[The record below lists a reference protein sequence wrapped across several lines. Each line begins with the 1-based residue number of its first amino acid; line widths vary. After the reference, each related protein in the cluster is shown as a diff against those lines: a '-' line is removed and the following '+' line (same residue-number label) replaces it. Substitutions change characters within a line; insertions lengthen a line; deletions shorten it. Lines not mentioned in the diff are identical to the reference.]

1 MKFKNIIPAAVAL
14 LSLGFAS
21 CVGDLDVENINP
33 QQVPD
38 LNSDAL
44 LNKIYANMVVTGQSG
59 PAGNGDI
66 DDIDEGTSNLV
77 RQLWNANELTTD
89 EAHCVWGDPGIPEF
103 NHNSWSDT
111 HPMMQA
117 LYYRFYFGITLANEY
132 LAQVPD
138 DSQKRAEARFM
149 RALYYSYLM
158 DLFGNVPFMT
168 TVSIEQAPQY
178 TRAEIFNFVESELK
192 AIIGEAESADVLPET
207 RAAYGRAD
215 KVAAEMLLARIY
227 LNAQVYTGSPRWQ
240 DAKDYAEK
248 VINSSYSLVTA
259 RKGGYSAYQLLFMGD
274 NDANGA
280 QNEIILPAIHD
291 GVRTQ
296 TWGGSLFLIASTNN
310 GDYKTGTSENWGG
323 NHARPQFVQQFF
335 PGGGAPTSNDP
346 VAVAAAAGDDRA
358 LFYTDGRTLHI
369 TKESDFKKG
378 FSYIKFLNFHADGSA
393 AHHTQFVDTDFPVM
407 RVAEA
412 YLTYAEADARLNG
425 GSCTADGIAKVKAL
439 QERANKSTASLT
451 TVDLEYLCSE
461 WSREFGFEG
470 RRRMDLIRF
479 NKYGGQSTYLW
490 EWMGG
495 AETGAAFDSHLNIF
509 PIPNSDLNANSNL
522 KQNPGY

>member
-89 EAHCVWGDPGIPEF
+89 EAHCV
-103 NHNSWSDT
+103 
-111 HPMMQA
+111 

-168 TVSIEQAPQY
+168 TVSIEPAPQY

-310 GDYKTGTSENWGG
+310 GDYSTGTSENWGG
-323 NHARPQFVQQFF
+323 NRARPQFVQQFF

-346 VAVAAAAGDDRA
+346 VAVATAAGDDRA

-369 TKESDFKKG
+369 TKES
-378 FSYIKFLNFHADGSA
+378 DGSA

-425 GSCTADGIAKVKAL
+425 GSCTSDGIEKVKAV
-439 QERANKSTASLT
+439 QERAHKSTSSLT
-451 TVDLEYLCSE
+451 AVDLDYLCNE

-479 NKYGGQSTYLW
+479 GKYGGQSTYKW

-495 AETGAAFDSHLNIF
+495 VESGSAFDSHLNIF
-509 PIPNSDLNANSNL
+509 PIPNSDLNANGNL

>member
-44 LNKIYANMVVTGQSG
+44 LNKIYANLVVTGQSG

-168 TVSIEQAPQY
+168 TVSIEPAPQY

-227 LNAQVYTGSPRWQ
+227 LNAQVYTGTARWQ

-259 RKGGYSAYQLLFMGD
+259 RKGAYSPYQLLFMGD

-369 TKESDFKKG
+369 MMVV
-378 FSYIKFLNFHADGSA
+378 
-393 AHHTQFVDTDFPVM
+393 QP
-407 RVAEA
+407 
-412 YLTYAEADARLNG
+412 
-425 GSCTADGIAKVKAL
+425 
-439 QERANKSTASLT
+439 T
-451 TVDLEYLCSE
+451 THS
-461 WSREFGFEG
+461 S
-470 RRRMDLIRF
+470 
-479 NKYGGQSTYLW
+479 
-490 EWMGG
+490 
-495 AETGAAFDSHLNIF
+495 
-509 PIPNSDLNANSNL
+509 
-522 KQNPGY
+522 

>member
-44 LNKIYANMVVTGQSG
+44 LNKIYANLVVTGQSG

-103 NHNSWSDT
+103 NHNAWSDT

-168 TVSIEQAPQY
+168 TVSIEKAPQY

-227 LNAQVYTGSPRWQ
+227 LNAQVYTGTARWQ

-259 RKGGYSAYQLLFMGD
+259 GKGAYSAYQLLFMGD

-310 GDYKTGTSENWGG
+310 GDYSTGTSENWGG
-323 NHARPQFVQQFF
+323 NRARPQFVQQFF

-425 GSCTADGIAKVKAL
+425 GTCTSDGIEKVKAV
-439 QERANKSTASLT
+439 QERAHKSTSSLT
-451 TVDLEYLCSE
+451 SVDLDYLCNE

-479 NKYGGQSTYLW
+479 GKYGGQSTYKW

-495 AETGAAFDSHLNIF
+495 VESGSAFDSHLNIF

>member
-44 LNKIYANMVVTGQSG
+44 LNKIYANLVVTGQSG

-103 NHNSWSDT
+103 NHNAWSDT

-168 TVSIEQAPQY
+168 TVSIEKAPQY

-259 RKGGYSAYQLLFMGD
+259 GKGAYSAYQLLFMGD

-310 GDYKTGTSENWGG
+310 GDYSTGTSENWGG
-323 NHARPQFVQQFF
+323 NRARPQFVQQFF

-425 GSCTADGIAKVKAL
+425 GSCTSDGIEKVKAV
-439 QERANKSTASLT
+439 QERAHKSTSSLT
-451 TVDLEYLCSE
+451 SVDLDYLCNE

-479 NKYGGQSTYLW
+479 GKYGGQSTYKW

-495 AETGAAFDSHLNIF
+495 VESGSAFDSHLNIF
-509 PIPNSDLNANSNL
+509 PIPNSDLNANGNL

>member
-44 LNKIYANMVVTGQSG
+44 LNKIYANLVVTGQSG

-103 NHNSWSDT
+103 NHNAWSDT

-168 TVSIEQAPQY
+168 TVSIEKAPQY

-259 RKGGYSAYQLLFMGD
+259 GKGAYSAYQLLFMGD

-310 GDYKTGTSENWGG
+310 GDYSTGTSENWGG
-323 NHARPQFVQQFF
+323 NRARPQFVQQFF

-425 GSCTADGIAKVKAL
+425 GTCTSDGIEKVKAV
-439 QERANKSTASLT
+439 QERAHKSTSSLT
-451 TVDLEYLCSE
+451 SVDLDYLCNE

-479 NKYGGQSTYLW
+479 GKYGGQSTYKW

-495 AETGAAFDSHLNIF
+495 VESGSAFDSHLNIF
-509 PIPNSDLNANSNL
+509 PIPNSDLNANGNL

>member
-44 LNKIYANMVVTGQSG
+44 LNKIYANLVVTGQSG

-103 NHNSWSDT
+103 NHNAWSDT

-178 TRAEIFNFVESELK
+178 TRTEIFNFVESELK

-259 RKGGYSAYQLLFMGD
+259 RKGAYSAYQLLFMGD

-310 GDYKTGTSENWGG
+310 GDYSTGTSENWGG
-323 NHARPQFVQQFF
+323 NRARPQFVQQFF

-378 FSYIKFLNFHADGSA
+378 FSYIKFLNFHADGST

-425 GSCTADGIAKVKAL
+425 GSCTSDGIEKVKAV
-439 QERANKSTASLT
+439 QERAHKSTSSLT
-451 TVDLEYLCSE
+451 SVDLDYLCNE

-479 NKYGGQSTYLW
+479 GKYGGQSTYKW

-495 AETGAAFDSHLNIF
+495 VESGSAFDSHLNIF
-509 PIPNSDLNANSNL
+509 PIPNSDLNANGNL

>member
-1 MKFKNIIPAAVAL
+1 
-14 LSLGFAS
+14 
-21 CVGDLDVENINP
+21 
-33 QQVPD
+33 
-38 LNSDAL
+38 
-44 LNKIYANMVVTGQSG
+44 
-59 PAGNGDI
+59 
-66 DDIDEGTSNLV
+66 
-77 RQLWNANELTTD
+77 
-89 EAHCVWGDPGIPEF
+89 
-103 NHNSWSDT
+103 
-111 HPMMQA
+111 
-117 LYYRFYFGITLANEY
+117 
-132 LAQVPD
+132 
-138 DSQKRAEARFM
+138 
-149 RALYYSYLM
+149 
-158 DLFGNVPFMT
+158 
-168 TVSIEQAPQY
+168 
-178 TRAEIFNFVESELK
+178 
-192 AIIGEAESADVLPET
+192 
-207 RAAYGRAD
+207 
-215 KVAAEMLLARIY
+215 MLLARIY
-227 LNAQVYTGSPRWQ
+227 LNAQVYTGCPRWQ

-259 RKGGYSAYQLLFMGD
+259 GKGAYSAYQLLFMGD

-310 GDYKTGTSENWGG
+310 GDYSTGTSENWGG
-323 NHARPQFVQQFF
+323 NRARPQFVQQFF
-335 PGGGAPTSNDP
+335 PGGGAPSSNDP

-425 GSCTADGIAKVKAL
+425 GSCTSDGIEKVKAV
-439 QERANKSTASLT
+439 QERAHKSTSSLT
-451 TVDLEYLCSE
+451 AVDLDYLCNE
-461 WSREFGFEG
+461 WSRESGFEG

-479 NKYGGQSTYLW
+479 GKYGGQSTYKW

-495 AETGAAFDSHLNIF
+495 VESGSAFDSHLNIF
-509 PIPNSDLNANSNL
+509 PIPNSDLNANGNL

>member
-168 TVSIEQAPQY
+168 TVSIEPAPQY

-227 LNAQVYTGSPRWQ
+227 LNAQVYTGTARWQ

-259 RKGGYSAYQLLFMGD
+259 GKGAYSAYQLLFMGD

-346 VAVAAAAGDDRA
+346 VAVAAAAYVR
-358 LFYTDGRTLHI
+358 
-369 TKESDFKKG
+369 
-378 FSYIKFLNFHADGSA
+378 
-393 AHHTQFVDTDFPVM
+393 
-407 RVAEA
+407 
-412 YLTYAEADARLNG
+412 
-425 GSCTADGIAKVKAL
+425 
-439 QERANKSTASLT
+439 
-451 TVDLEYLCSE
+451 
-461 WSREFGFEG
+461 
-470 RRRMDLIRF
+470 
-479 NKYGGQSTYLW
+479 
-490 EWMGG
+490 
-495 AETGAAFDSHLNIF
+495 
-509 PIPNSDLNANSNL
+509 
-522 KQNPGY
+522 

>member
-103 NHNSWSDT
+103 NHNAWSDT

-168 TVSIEQAPQY
+168 TVSIEPAPQY

-227 LNAQVYTGSPRWQ
+227 LNAQVYTGTARWQ
-240 DAKDYAEK
+240 DAKDYADK

-259 RKGGYSAYQLLFMGD
+259 GKGAYSAYQLLFMGD